1 MAQRYGLP
9 GVAKRIVA
17 KGLAGQPDEGSG
29 TDHAMKR
36 GFKFVDVISSLAD
49 KSLQEDS
56 YSPMTTE
63 RIVHRLS
70 YQASL

>member
-17 KGLAGQPDEGSG
+17 KGLAGQPGGEPG
-29 TDHAMKR
+29 TDHAMKQ
-36 GFKFVDVISSLAD
+36 GFKFVDVTSSLTGI
-49 KSLQEDS
+49 SLQEDS

-70 YQASL
+70 HQATV